1 MLYRK
6 KHKMIVL
13 KILISIL
20 ILSIFW
26 GASLKRFVIPYF
38 SNIEA
43 QANCIVNN
51 ALTEILNNISID
63 AKYNE
68 LINVNYKENGTI
80 ASLTSDCM
88 SINLLKTKV
97 TGQIQDYIYANKKKT
112 VKIPA
117 GSISGNPILSAYGPK
132 LLFKINPV
140 TLTKI
145 KLRDEF
151 TSCGINQVR
160 HTIYLDVMIDFKI
173 STVSFKKIIPANDSL
188 IVTDTVIVGDVPDLY
203 TGSGIVSSE

>member
-1 MLYRK
+1 
-6 KHKMIVL
+6 MIIL
-13 KILISIL
+13 KILIFVSI
-20 ILSIFW
+20 ISIFW
-26 GASLKRFVIPYF
+26 GLSLRRFVNPYF

-51 ALTEILNNISID
+51 ALTDILNNISID
-63 AKYNE
+63 VKYNE

-80 ASLTSDCM
+80 SSLTSDCM
-88 SINLLKTKV
+88 SINLLKTNL
-97 TGQIQDYIYANKKKT
+97 TSQIQDYIHENKKKT

-173 STVSFKKIIPANDSL
+173 SAINFKKTIPATDSL
-188 IVTDTVIVGDVPDLY
+188 IITDTIIVGDVPDFY
-203 TGSGIVSSE
+203 TGSGIVNSE